1 MTPHQCRPGLPPC
14 CPLWPHQVSD
24 PRPRRRL
31 PEAGWWVLGA
41 SGLYIGLHILAAVLG
56 LAPAAVMY
64 AAGWMLGV
72 LLAVAATIALAY
84 QLTRR

>member
-14 CPLWPHQVSD
+14 CPLWPHHVSD

-31 PEAGWWVLGA
+31 PEAGWWVLGLFV
-41 SGLYIGLHILAAVLG
+41 SYIGAHIVAAVLG
-56 LAPAAVMY
+56 LPPSTVLY
-64 AAGWMLGV
+64 ALGWTLGI
-72 LLAVAATIALAY
+72 LLAVAATVALAY